1 MFTTTG
7 AVRGGLIS
15 AAVLMLL
22 AGSAHAQTTLKYKFK
37 EGDKLN
43 YTMDQT
49 QKQTINIMGMEI
61 ETTMTQ
67 NMEMSWNVKTVKDGK
82 AQMTQTIDRI
92 RMKMDSAFAA
102 FEYDSK
108 DGKEPEGP
116 VGQLIG
122 PLFAAM
128 AGAEF
133 TVTMNEQ
140 GEVSETMVSEKLL
153 EALKANPALQQFGG
167 GFTEEG
173 LKNMMTQSGSSI
185 LPKTAVKKGDTW
197 DHKIELKQPPV
208 GVMKMNSTYT
218 YGGPEEKDDAML
230 EKIDVKT
237 EITIEPI
244 EDAAA
249 QFEIK
254 VKSAEMKGTIYFDNK
269 AGRVVVSTI
278 NQKMN
283 MEINAMGNIIE
294 SAVDQTVTVK
304 LAK

>member
-15 AAVLMLL
+15 AAMFVLLT
-22 AGSAHAQTTLKYKFK
+22 GSAQAQTSLKYKFK

-49 QKQTINIMGMEI
+49 QKQMVNVMGMEI

-67 NMEMSWNVKTVKDGK
+67 NMEMSWNVKSVKDGK

-92 RMKMDSAFAA
+92 RMKMDSPFAA
-102 FEYDSK
+102 FEFDSK

-116 VGQLIG
+116 VGQLLG

-140 GEVSETMVSEKLL
+140 GEVSETKVSEKLL
-153 EALKANPALQQFGG
+153 EAMKANPALQQLGG

-173 LKNMMTQSGSSI
+173 LKNMMTQSGGSI

-197 DHKIELKQPPV
+197 DQKIELKQPPL

-218 YGGPEEKDDAML
+218 YGGPEEKDGATL
-230 EKIDVKT
+230 EKIGVKT

-244 EDAAA
+244 ENAAA

-254 VKSAEMKGTIYFDNK
+254 VKSADMKGTLYFDNK
-269 AGRVVVSTI
+269 AGRLVVSTM

-294 SAVDQTVTVK
+294 SVVDQTITVK